1 MGTEQQHTER
11 DFTDIERFA
20 WSVFDDDEAS
30 DSDALTAAALLVN
43 LHLGVEVTK
52 MSDKLGTL

>member
-1 MGTEQQHTER
+1 MSTNQQR
-11 DFTDIERFA
+11 AFTDIERFA

-43 LHLGVEVTK
+43 LHLGVEITK
-52 MSDKLGTL
+52 MTDKLVTA